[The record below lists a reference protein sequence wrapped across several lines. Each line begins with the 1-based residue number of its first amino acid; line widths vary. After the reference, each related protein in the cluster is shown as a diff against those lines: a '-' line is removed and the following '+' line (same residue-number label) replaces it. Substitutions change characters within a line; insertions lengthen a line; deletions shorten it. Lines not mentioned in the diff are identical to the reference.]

1 MKLTCLMLICVL
13 TLSCTRERSTNYVA
27 SLYNGTSHNIE
38 IKPYYGGVSPANKK
52 INLGPMESIEIANGF
67 DRGIV
72 DHAGFSSA
80 YLNGEDSVVVIFN
93 NNKTISHYVITP
105 ASLSNKY
112 YLYTSL
118 RNLGNYKSYE
128 YAIVKDSKQERDVSY
143 KYTFTNQD
151 YLDAQ

>member
-1 MKLTCLMLICVL
+1 MRFIHWLAICIVFV
-13 TLSCTRERSTNYVA
+13 SCTKERSTNYVA
-27 SLYNGTSHNIE
+27 TLYNGSSHNIE

-52 INLGPMESIEIANGF
+52 INLGPMESKEIANGF

-80 YLNGEDSVVVIFN
+80 FLGSPDSMVVIFN
-93 NNKTISHYVITP
+93 NAFSITHYTVTP
-105 ASLSNKY
+105 TVFSNKY

-118 RNLGNYKSYE
+118 RNIENYKSYE
-128 YAIVKDSKQERDVSY
+128 YKILEDSKHERGVSY